1 MPPGNKRWERGQKE
15 RYQRSLR
22 RYLIVCEDSKSSLD
36 YLMRFEIPQ
45 VYAEIVPEGGAGNT
59 ISVVDK
65 AIELKDEAERR
76 NQPFIHCWC
85 VIDRDDHPE
94 DRYKLAF
101 ERAKQ
106 NKDVSVVWANECFE
120 LWYLLHFCYRDT
132 GIKRDDLYKELSKP
146 DRLNRKYDKADKNV
160 FELLKDKRA
169 SAHRNAARL
178 LEFNPSP
185 LTNPSTNVH
194 LLVAAL
200 ERLQKAATEAQ

>member
-1 MPPGNKRWERGQKE
+1 MPPGNNRWQRGHKE
-15 RYQRSLR
+15 RFQRSLR

-36 YLMRFEIPQ
+36 YLMKFEIPQ
-45 VYAEIVPEGGAGNT
+45 VYAEILSEGGAGNT
-59 ISVVDK
+59 VSVVDK
-65 AIELKDEAERR
+65 AIELKIEAERR
-76 NQPFIHCWC
+76 HQPFIHCWC
-85 VIDRDDHPE
+85 VIDRDEHPQ

-132 GIKRDDLYKELSKP
+132 GIGRADLYKELSKQ
-146 DRLNRKYDKADKNV
+146 DRLSRKYDKADKAV
-160 FELLKDKRA
+160 FELLKDKRHT
-169 SAHRNAARL
+169 AHRNAARL
-178 LEFNPSP
+178 LEFNPSS

-200 ERLQKAATEAQ
+200 EALQRAASEA